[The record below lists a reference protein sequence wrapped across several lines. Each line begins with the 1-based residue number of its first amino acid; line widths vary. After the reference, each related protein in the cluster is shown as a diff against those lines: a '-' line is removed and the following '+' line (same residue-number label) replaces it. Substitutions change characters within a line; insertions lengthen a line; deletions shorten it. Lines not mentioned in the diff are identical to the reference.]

1 MPVIYNEN
9 PTDGSTGVDRPP
21 AEVNVTVEDPDGDS
35 MDVYIMW
42 MNHDDE
48 WVTLETYIGI
58 YNETY
63 NFIPSYENDWIWGNT
78 TYIIVL
84 FNI

>member
-9 PTDGSTGVDRPP
+9 PTDGPTGVDRPP

-42 MNHDDE
+42 IDRD
-48 WVTLETYIGI
+48 
-58 YNETY
+58 
-63 NFIPSYENDWIWGNT
+63 
-78 TYIIVL
+78 
-84 FNI
+84 